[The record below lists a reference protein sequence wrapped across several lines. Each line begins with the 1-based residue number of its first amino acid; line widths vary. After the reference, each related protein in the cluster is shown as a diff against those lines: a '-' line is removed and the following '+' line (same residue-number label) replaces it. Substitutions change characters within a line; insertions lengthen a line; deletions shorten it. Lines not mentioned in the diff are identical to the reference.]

1 MGPGG
6 VMTIVV
12 VVLLIDFVVV
22 WAVLSMVRD
31 SFFEPLHRMFP
42 PRAMLEA
49 AVEKRFQ
56 SMSSGM
62 VNMGGCMHIAVD
74 AEHVHVAP
82 AWAVRRLGGR
92 AFSVP
97 LAEVSVNDRAKLA
110 RAKWGWW
117 PVAGRFGTVE
127 VSAPAWM
134 FREVSRRQ
142 AEQAAKRVDSDHE
155 PEEVN
160 KEQIA

>member
-1 MGPGG
+1 
-6 VMTIVV
+6 
-12 VVLLIDFVVV
+12 
-22 WAVLSMVRD
+22 
-31 SFFEPLHRMFP
+31 
-42 PRAMLEA
+42 
-49 AVEKRFQ
+49 
-56 SMSSGM
+56 
-62 VNMGGCMHIAVD
+62 
-74 AEHVHVAP
+74 
-82 AWAVRRLGGR
+82 VRRLGGK

-142 AEQAAKRVDSDHE
+142 AEQAAKRVDSNHE

-160 KEQIA
+160 EEQIA

>member
-6 VMTIVV
+6 VITIVA
-12 VVLLIDFVVV
+12 VVLLIDCVVV

-31 SFFEPLHRMFP
+31 SFFEPLHRIFP

-82 AWAVRRLGGR
+82 AWAVRRLGGK
-92 AFSVP
+92 AFAVP
-97 LAEVSVNDRAKLA
+97 LAEVSVTDQAKLA
-110 RAKWGWW
+110 KAKWGWW

-127 VSAPAWM
+127 VSAPAWV

-142 AEQAAKRVDSDHE
+142 AEHATKRVDSSRE
-155 PEEVN
+155 PDEVSE
-160 KEQIA
+160 EQIA